1 MKASSPVAGVIRHS
15 GASIMVATKTY
26 ACQDCNET
34 FTAIHRLVTHRAVE
48 HPPAPKTDDEIFG
61 RFERGRAS

>member
-1 MKASSPVAGVIRHS
+1 
-15 GASIMVATKTY
+15 MVATKTY